1 MNSGFTTVLLL
12 HLKCKSII
20 MNPKTFT
27 KNYTPVSL
35 LSFRLYYEEKLAFLR
50 FKKQTKKKTFC
61 TEYLNLWFKT
71 VES

>member
-1 MNSGFTTVLLL
+1 
-12 HLKCKSII
+12 